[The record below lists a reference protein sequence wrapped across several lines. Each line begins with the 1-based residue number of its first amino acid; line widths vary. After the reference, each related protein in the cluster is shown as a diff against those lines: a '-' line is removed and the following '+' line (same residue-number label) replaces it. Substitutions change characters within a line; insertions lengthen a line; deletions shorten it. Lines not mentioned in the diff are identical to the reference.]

1 MINYAHRGFKG
12 KYPENTMLAFKKA
25 IEAGANGIE
34 LDVHLTRDGELVII
48 HDESL
53 ERTTDGFGLVC
64 EKSLAELKALSAS
77 KLYPSFEKQEM
88 LTLREYFEF
97 IKDYQIVSN
106 IELKNSIIDY
116 KDIEKKTYDLI
127 KDFGLVDK
135 IIISSFNHRSLIRM
149 KEIDSTIKCGVLESS
164 RLYKPWEYIESLE
177 MEYFH
182 PINFAVDQELVEK
195 CRENNIGL
203 NIWFGISDYD
213 INEYLKYDPAGFITD
228 FPDRISTYL

>member
-1 MINYAHRGFKG
+1 MINYAHRGYKG
-12 KYPENTMLAFKKA
+12 RYPENTMLAFKKA
-25 IEAGANGIE
+25 IEAGASGIE
-34 LDVHLTRDGELVII
+34 LDIHLTKDNQLVII
-48 HDESL
+48 HDECL
-53 ERTTDGFGLVC
+53 ERTTNGSGLVC
-64 EKSLAELKALSAS
+64 EKSLDELKKLSAS
-77 KLYPSFEKQEM
+77 KLYPSFDNQEI
-88 LTLREYFEF
+88 LTLSEYFEF
-97 IKDYQIVSN
+97 IKDYKIISN

-135 IIISSFNHRSLIRM
+135 IIISSFNHQSLIRM

-164 RLYKPWEYIESLE
+164 RLYKPWEYVKNLE

-203 NIWFGISDYD
+203 NIWFGLSDFEFSD
-213 INEYLKYDPAGFITD
+213 YLKYDPAGLITD

>member
-1 MINYAHRGFKG
+1 MINYAHRGYKG
-12 KYPENTMLAFKKA
+12 RYPENTMLAFKKA
-25 IEAGANGIE
+25 IEAGASGIE
-34 LDVHLTRDGELVII
+34 LDIHLTKDNQLVII
-48 HDESL
+48 HDECL
-53 ERTTDGFGLVC
+53 ERTTNGSGLVC
-64 EKSLAELKALSAS
+64 EKSLDELKKLSAS
-77 KLYPSFEKQEM
+77 KLYPSFDNQEI
-88 LTLREYFEF
+88 LTLSEYFEF
-97 IKDYQIVSN
+97 IKDYKIISN

-135 IIISSFNHRSLIRM
+135 IIISSFNHQSLIRM

-203 NIWFGISDYD
+203 NIWFGLSDFEFSD
-213 INEYLKYDPAGFITD
+213 YLKYNPAGLITD